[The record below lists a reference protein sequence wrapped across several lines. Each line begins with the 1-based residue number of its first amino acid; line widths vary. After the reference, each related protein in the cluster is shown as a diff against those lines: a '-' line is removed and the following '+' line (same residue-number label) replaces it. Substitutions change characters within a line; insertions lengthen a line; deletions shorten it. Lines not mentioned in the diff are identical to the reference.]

1 MESLAEIIKK
11 YFTPDMI
18 RWYRPEAY
26 DNCISI
32 NEPSYVNID
41 RDSAFKVTKSGC
53 TIKIENSKCAVN
65 LWIDVQLLH
74 VTIF

>member
-11 YFTPDMI
+11 YFTPKMM

-26 DNCISI
+26 DNYISI
-32 NEPSYVNID
+32 NQPSYVNID
-41 RDSAFKVTKSGC
+41 RDSAFKVTDSEY
-53 TIKIENSKCAVN
+53 TVKIENSKCIVT
-65 LWIDVQLLH
+65 LWKSIQFLH